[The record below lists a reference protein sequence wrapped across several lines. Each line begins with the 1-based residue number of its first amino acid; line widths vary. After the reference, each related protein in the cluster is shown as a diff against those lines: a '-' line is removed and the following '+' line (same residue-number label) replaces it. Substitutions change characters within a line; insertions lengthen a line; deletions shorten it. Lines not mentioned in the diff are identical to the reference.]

1 MPALIFLILHPG
13 GGEKGLKGRKDQQV
27 HEHEH
32 MHDPRFPSPSA
43 ALYNQTCLG
52 EIRSRVLPR
61 AGIDRDVLLPLLVDM
76 RMSGNWVASRAVCA
90 PLAMSAPASSS
101 RANGANGLGSG
112 LFHILKGFQPG
123 FVVTRLTTPGAGLTH
138 ELLTTTGG
146 RV

>member
-101 RANGANGLGSG
+101 RANGLGSVARFCF
-112 LFHILKGFQPG
+112 LIILKGFAG
-123 FVVTRLTTPGAGLTH
+123 HRLTALQGAGLTH